1 MKKQLYYEDIEEGAE
16 ITPLIKEPDTRQLV
30 MWAGASGDY
39 NPIHYDKDYAIK
51 QGLPGVIIHG
61 QLAGSFLGQMITDWI
76 GEEGCL
82 KKLSLSYKGK
92 NLPGQKLTCCGTVF
106 KKAVEEDC
114 KLVSLRIWIENPDG
128 EKTLTGTAVISL
140 PSRSL

>member
-1 MKKQLYYEDIEEGAE
+1 MKKQLYYEDIEEGME
-16 ITPLIKEPDTRQLV
+16 VTPLVKDPDTKQLV

-51 QGLPGVIIHG
+51 QGLPGVIVHG

-76 GEEGCL
+76 GDEGEL

-92 NLPGQKLTCCGTVF
+92 NLPGQKLTCRGTVV
-106 KKAVEEDC
+106 KKSTEEGIN
-114 KLVSLRIWIENPDG
+114 LVSLRIWIENPAG
-128 EKTLTGTAVISL
+128 EKTLTGTASVCL
-140 PSRSL
+140 PSKS